1 MVTPHYCFVSWPV
14 PVSPPQTP
22 PLTEYV
28 PFIWVGAAGLFN
40 DPINVVV
47 LPSSLVRT
55 TLVVRPAMTL
65 LVAAVAVAKQ
75 AEPV

>member
-1 MVTPHYCFVSWPV
+1 VSWPV
-14 PVSPPQTP
+14 PVSPPQAP
-22 PLTEYV
+22 PLIEYV
-28 PFIWVGAAGLFN
+28 PLIWVGAAGLFN
-40 DPINVVV
+40 DPMNVVV

-75 AEPV
+75 AEPT